1 MKNNNLDP
9 LQELRNLTVLL
20 DEKIAG
26 LETNLEVDPL
36 DFKSYDELFRIT
48 ALVKKAVSN
57 D

>member
-1 MKNNNLDP
+1 MNNLDT

-20 DEKIAG
+20 DEKITS
-26 LETNLEVDPL
+26 LETNLEVNPL

-48 ALVKKAVSN
+48 AIIKRAVNN